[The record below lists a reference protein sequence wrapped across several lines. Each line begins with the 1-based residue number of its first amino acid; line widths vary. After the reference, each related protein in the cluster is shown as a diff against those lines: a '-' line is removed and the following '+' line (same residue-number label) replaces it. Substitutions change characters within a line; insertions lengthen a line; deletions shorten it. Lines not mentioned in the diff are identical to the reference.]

1 MALLQYPECLY
12 CDSHI
17 AACQMLHTASL
28 SATDI
33 SGTIGSAGSYGQ
45 VTEQLM
51 LQPSPVLGPTQNWQL
66 WGSLLIWV
74 RAACKNE
81 VYIASKFQRGLLGIV
96 RGSGGQ
102 MEQIILHTGDIS
114 WHAPDR

>member
-1 MALLQYPECLY
+1 MALLQYPESLY

-17 AACQMLHTASL
+17 AACQMLMLHAASL

-45 VTEQLM
+45 ETEQLM
-51 LQPSPVLGPTQNWQL
+51 LQTSLVLRPTQNWQL
-66 WGSLLIWV
+66 WGSLLIWD

-96 RGSGGQ
+96 PLS
-102 MEQIILHTGDIS
+102 
-114 WHAPDR
+114 